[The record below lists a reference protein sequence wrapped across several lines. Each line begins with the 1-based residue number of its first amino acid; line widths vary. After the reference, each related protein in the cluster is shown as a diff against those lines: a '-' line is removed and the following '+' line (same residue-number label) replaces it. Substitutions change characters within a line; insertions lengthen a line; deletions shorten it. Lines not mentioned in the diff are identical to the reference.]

1 MAELPGEGG
10 LSIPECA
17 RLVQTNSTAAA
28 RGARRIPMPAHT
40 AFPLEG
46 GRAGP
51 GWPRRGINAVAQRPS
66 YRRGHENRLLELL
79 LIAIRARTAAIDDEE
94 ATRGAECK

>member
-1 MAELPGEGG
+1 M
-10 LSIPECA
+10 
-17 RLVQTNSTAAA
+17 RVRTT
-28 RGARRIPMPAHT
+28 
-40 AFPLEG
+40 FPLEG
-46 GRAGP
+46 CRACPDCPREGFG
-51 GWPRRGINAVAQRPS
+51 GWPQRRS